1 MQFSLRMLLIAIT
14 LVAICGWVISERD
27 RAAKEAEALQS
38 LSQLSTNH
46 RWRFQWSYASDLN
59 EEENEEENEEDREKE
74 ADPKYRDGN
83 RRESHQRGIGK
94 WLGPGFL
101 DPVVALSISTETG
114 SFNICEPLDRKA
126 WESIASFR
134 ELRRLSIRAEFSQ
147 FKVSDFEKLKRLESL
162 SIFSE
167 NAPFPLAAINGHSLL
182 KELTLKS
189 RTGCYIAADE
199 PCSFRLKSLRL
210 DGWPRDG
217 NAFELVDF
225 GDLSKLESLWISAGF
240 SVYTEAKKFSLKSNS
255 GLDSLKKMTLINCK
269 VEDFSEIYD
278 STTLQQIQIRGN
290 LGVYGF
296 CNNLNRNSLP
306 ALEELRL
313 KVLGLFGRDEP
324 QEIVEYCHSLEYL
337 PSLKKIDLSDSRIK
351 QIKLLPE
358 LPNLRE
364 LRLECEKLESFSAPL
379 HQIES
384 LSCKVNSLQQLDF
397 LTDDNNR
404 LKRISIDGG
413 YSRNLP
419 VKNLDC
425 LRFAKNLERVDLV
438 NTGLESLDFAAETE
452 KLKHVHLRFNDRI
465 TSIEGLSGSADTLES
480 IVLSINQQL
489 LEFGVLEQPMSQLR
503 ELVLRAGRRKIS
515 DDHFN
520 NVHLDL
526 KGDLNRFNKLEVP
539 NRTQIGERKKSLD
552 LWSFSKESR
561 QW

>member
-1 MQFSLRMLLIAIT
+1 MAQNFNRKGFRMQFSLRTLLIAIT

-38 LSQLSTNH
+38 LSQLYTNH
-46 RWRFQWSYASDLN
+46 HWRFQWSYASDLN
-59 EEENEEENEEDREKE
+59 EEDREKE
-74 ADPKYRDGN
+74 ADQKYRDGN
-83 RRESHQRGIGK
+83 RRESHQSGLGK
-94 WLGPGFL
+94 WLGPRFL
-101 DPVVALSISTETG
+101 DPVVALSISTEAG

-167 NAPFPLAAINGHSLL
+167 NAPFPLAAINGHSSL
-182 KELTLKS
+182 KELTLES
-189 RTGCYIAADE
+189 RTGCIAADE
-199 PCSFRLKSLRL
+199 PCSFRLK
-210 DGWPRDG
+210 
-217 NAFELVDF
+217 
-225 GDLSKLESLWISAGF
+225 
-240 SVYTEAKKFSLKSNS
+240 
-255 GLDSLKKMTLINCK
+255 
-269 VEDFSEIYD
+269 
-278 STTLQQIQIRGN
+278 RGN

-306 ALEELRL
+306 ALEEIRL

-324 QEIVEYCHSLEYL
+324 QEIVEYCHSLKYL
-337 PSLKKIDLSDSRIK
+337 PSLKKIDLSDSQIK

-364 LRLECEKLESFSAPL
+364 LRLECESLESFSAPL

-384 LSCKVNSLQQLDF
+384 LSCKVHSLQQLDF

-425 LRFAKNLERVDLV
+425 LRFAKNLERMDLV

-452 KLKHVHLRFNDRI
+452 KLKHVHLQFNDRI

-480 IVLSINQQL
+480 IVLSVNQQL

-503 ELVLRAGRRKIS
+503 ELVLRAGRRKIP

-526 KGDLNRFNKLEVP
+526 KGDLNRFNRLEVP

-552 LWSFSKESR
+552 LWGFSKESR